1 MTTTAV
7 RSVDDGADAFDARV
21 KTRRRIVH
29 ADGVAEEATRRAIAR
44 PHSEASSSPM
54 GELASERETLLGKVR
69 AREREKARA
78 MR

>member
-1 MTTTAV
+1 
-7 RSVDDGADAFDARV
+7 
-21 KTRRRIVH
+21 
-29 ADGVAEEATRRAIAR
+29 
-44 PHSEASSSPM
+44 M